1 MRKAAERA
9 RRLRIASDRTRRP
22 RPPERPRR
30 RTDLGKPDIQTG
42 IKAGCDAGMIECW
55 REEIVGAYRQRPG
68 TKIAH
73 PKKTLMVLVRYRG
86 KQRMAA

>member
-1 MRKAAERA
+1 
-9 RRLRIASDRTRRP
+9 
-22 RPPERPRR
+22 
-30 RTDLGKPDIQTG
+30 
-42 IKAGCDAGMIECW
+42 MIECW
-55 REEIVGAYRQRPG
+55 REEIVGAYRQSPG